1 MSAVLDLLAELR
13 PLHAVWLALA
23 IVGIELVLRALLALR
38 GPRRAGWQTGLW
50 HGAAGLALLLALGEA
65 LGPQRTTHLLLWLAL
80 GGVAHAL
87 ALLMAGRR

>member
-1 MSAVLDLLAELR
+1 MSADVDILSALR

-23 IVGIELVLRALLALR
+23 IVGIELLLRALLALR

-50 HGAAGLALLLALGEA
+50 HGAAGLALLLALHEA
-65 LGPQRTTHLLLWLAL
+65 LGPQRSTHLLLWLAM

-87 ALLMAGRR
+87 ALLTHGRR

>member
-1 MSAVLDLLAELR
+1 MDTLAALR

-23 IVGIELVLRALLALR
+23 IVGIELLLRALLALR

-50 HGAAGLALLLALGEA
+50 HGAAGLALLLTLHEA